1 MKLIAVIVQNH
12 ARPDGADIG
21 RSLSNVCQMLLRPH
35 SVCYDAGLVPG
46 DELIGNV
53 IQIIADDLR
62 LRADA

>member
-1 MKLIAVIVQNH
+1 
-12 ARPDGADIG
+12 
-21 RSLSNVCQMLLRPH
+21 
-35 SVCYDAGLVPG
+35 VCYDAGPVPG